1 MKIIFNDC
9 VYTIVALQLANL
21 PPLAER
27 RDQLTRR
34 FFDKMCDVN
43 NCLQLPAAC
52 PANSLRT
59 AQRCLYL
66 CQIHAFQ
73 KLIYPLC
80 LGKLSA
86 T

>member
-52 PANSLRT
+52 PA
-59 AQRCLYL
+59 
-66 CQIHAFQ
+66 
-73 KLIYPLC
+73 
-80 LGKLSA
+80 
-86 T
+86 